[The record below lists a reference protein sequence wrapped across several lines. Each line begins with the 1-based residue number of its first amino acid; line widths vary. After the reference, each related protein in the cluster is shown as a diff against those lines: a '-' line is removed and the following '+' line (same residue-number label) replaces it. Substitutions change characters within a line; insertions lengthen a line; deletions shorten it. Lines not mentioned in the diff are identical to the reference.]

1 MCHKDVFHVIFH
13 ATADGLY
20 WPRARADIVLGIRV
34 HERVI
39 KLVFQFGTK
48 AKCPHPR

>member
-1 MCHKDVFHVIFH
+1 MIFH
-13 ATADGLY
+13 ATADGALY
-20 WPRARADIVLGIRV
+20 WPCSCADIVLVIRV

>member
-1 MCHKDVFHVIFH
+1 VKEGVFQVIFH

-20 WPRARADIVLGIRV
+20 WPCSCADIVLVIRV

-48 AKCPHPR
+48 EKCPHPR

>member
-1 MCHKDVFHVIFH
+1 VKEGVFQVIFH

-20 WPRARADIVLGIRV
+20 WPCSCADIVLGIRV

-48 AKCPHPR
+48 EKCPHPR